1 MNNSGV
7 YINRKKYSNKEG
19 LFMNKKEIIQSIIL
33 RLTIA
38 IAWGVVL
45 FAIKRT
51 TKVDIPAWFVGLST
65 GLIIG
70 VFSKGLAK
78 RILNK

>member
-1 MNNSGV
+1 
-7 YINRKKYSNKEG
+7 
-19 LFMNKKEIIQSIIL
+19 MNKKEIILSIIL